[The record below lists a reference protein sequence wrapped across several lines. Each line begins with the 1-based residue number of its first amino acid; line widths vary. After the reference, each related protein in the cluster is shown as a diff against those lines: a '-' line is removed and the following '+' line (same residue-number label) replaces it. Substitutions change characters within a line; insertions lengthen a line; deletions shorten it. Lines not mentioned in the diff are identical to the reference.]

1 MLVGAPLVGALFG
14 PLPRIYLSLLL
25 ALLGATLSQSWAAGR
40 QAKGQRV
47 APVVFEELGPA
58 SGVDFVLRN
67 SATPRK
73 YQIEPMIAGVA
84 LFDYDN
90 DGHLDIYL
98 VNGAEIPALE
108 KTGPRYFNRLYR
120 NQGNGTFRDVTL
132 AAGVQGKGYSMAAGA
147 ADYDNDGWQDL
158 YVAGVNRNQLYR
170 NNGDGTFSAVTA
182 KAGVAGIHP
191 RFGKTWAVA
200 AGWFDYDNDGWLD
213 LFVANYVVWDFD
225 KDPFCGWEHTRVRI
239 YCHPSYFEPL
249 PNFLYRN
256 NGDGTFTDVSAES
269 GIGRY
274 VGKGMGVAFADYDD
288 DGDLD
293 VFVANDKARSLL
305 FRNDGKGVFTER
317 AIPAGVAYN
326 GDGRMLSC
334 MGVDFRDIDND
345 GRPDLFITAL
355 TNETFPYYHNEGGG
369 IFDDFTR
376 RSELAR
382 LSITMSGWSNGIYDL
397 NNDGWKDL
405 FSVNSYIEDIDHII
419 TNYPYRQ
426 RNAVFANRDGRFVD
440 LSGGAGAGFQTAGA
454 HRGCAFGDLDNDG
467 RVDVVATRFD
477 EPARIFRNVSPRKQH
492 WLLVELVGS
501 RSNRDGIGAKLVLES
516 AGGVQHNHVTTSV
529 GYGGSSDRRVHF
541 GLGPD
546 ETVKRLEIRWPSG
559 IRQQLT
565 NIPADQ
571 VIRVEEPIPANAR
584 PEARTQRP

>member
-1 MLVGAPLVGALFG
+1 MNRVSRSNSARASLADSLFG
-14 PLPRIYLSLLL
+14 PLPRINLSLLL
-25 ALLGATLSQSWAAGR
+25 ALLGATPSQSWASGR
-40 QAKGQRV
+40 QAGGQSV
-47 APVVFEELGPA
+47 TPIVFEELGPA

-90 DGHLDIYL
+90 DGYLDIYL

-120 NQGNGTFRDVTL
+120 NQGNGTFSDVTL

-170 NNGDGTFSAVTA
+170 NNGDGTFSDVTA

-225 KDPFCGWEHTRVRI
+225 KDPFCGWEHTKERI

-249 PNFLYRN
+249 PNILYRN
-256 NGDGTFTDVSAES
+256 HGDGTFTDVSAES

-305 FRNDGKGVFTER
+305 FRNDGKGAFTER
-317 AIPAGVAYN
+317 GIPAGVAYN

-405 FSVNSYIEDIDHII
+405 FSANSYIEDIDHII

-426 RNAVFANRDGRFVD
+426 RNAVFANRGGRFVD
-440 LSGGAGAGFQTAGA
+440 LSHGAGAGFQTAGA

-467 RVDVVATRFD
+467 RVDIVATRFD
-477 EPARIFRNVSPRKQH
+477 EPVRIFRNVSPADQH
-492 WLLVELVGS
+492 WLLVELVGTQ
-501 RSNRDGIGAKLVLES
+501 SNRDGIGAKLILES
-516 AGGVQHNHVTTSV
+516 AGGIQHNHATTSV

-546 ETVKRLEIRWPSG
+546 ESVKKLVIRWPSG
-559 IRQQLT
+559 VRQELSA
-565 NIPADQ
+565 IPADQ
-571 VIRVEEPIPANAR
+571 VLRVEEPGPSN
-584 PEARTQRP
+584 